1 MPLYRF
7 FSVDAY
13 RFVVSRRVPGLFG
26 LFGLAAVVGVTSP
39 QAAQDAGD
47 PTVPSEVMTELMREG
62 AAQQPGQSAATASRI
77 DLQMDGDIFR
87 EVRIFEAP
95 LAEVAGEI
103 GAAARANVLVSADV
117 ADQEITVRL
126 GDLDLNGLL
135 DAIGFSQ
142 NLIVQRDRDTGVYA
156 LRSAQ
161 SVEQGVVS
169 LRDDQTKVYTLL
181 YPNAPD
187 VARAIGN
194 LFGDRVIVT
203 LDEPSD
209 DARLELEE
217 RFDRFELLD
226 EQSTD
231 IRGTGGGSG
240 SRSSSSD
247 RSSRISSSDRGRG
260 SGGSSAGGSRIGG
273 QRFTLN
279 QVEREEEFLLDAD
292 QLRAASAAE
301 TAQERIELREALAQ
315 RKAVTFVT
323 VVRRLNRIVV
333 RSADQRMIDTIEEL
347 IRELDVPTPL
357 VLLETKVLR
366 IDLGDDVSSAF
377 DFGFQF
383 GDARFGDFQGGFTRG
398 EIANGAPG
406 SALLGG
412 GGFNAEAGL
421 FQVVADQFSARLE
434 LLQAKGKV
442 TALAT
447 PVLLTANNEVSRIFS
462 GEEIPVLR
470 GFNASQVVV
479 SDGGITTFPPDPDFQ
494 VEDVGTSLLITAS
507 INADR
512 TVTLSLIQETS
523 SINPGGATLLVPN
536 GATLTEEVV
545 DTVLTQSA
553 SGTIIAADGQLLA
566 FGGLIEESVSDQRV
580 QWPILG
586 DLPLIGGLFRREE
599 AVRSRSELVVV
610 IRPYILNTPV
620 EGDRISRELLEDLS
634 MHPQVEDSYDSDLGV
649 FRDTEP
655 LGPDARHELIEAFRF
670 HHESGGEEALP

>member
-1 MPLYRF
+1 MFCLC
-7 FSVDAY
+7 
-13 RFVVSRRVPGLFG
+13 L
-26 LFGLAAVVGVTSP
+26 LAAPAPTR
-39 QAAQDAGD
+39 AQPGRADTPPEDAGD
-47 PTVPSEVMTELMREG
+47 PTVPSEMITELMRDG
-62 AAQQPGQSAATASRI
+62 VVQPPGQNATPTQRI
-77 DLQMDGDIFR
+77 DLEMGEDGVFR
-87 EVRIFEAP
+87 EVRIVEAP
-95 LAEVAGEI
+95 LAEVVGEI

-117 ADQEITVRL
+117 ADRPVTLRL
-126 GDLDLNGLL
+126 GDLDLDGLL
-135 DAIGFSQ
+135 DAIGFAQ
-142 NLIVQRDRDTGVYA
+142 DLIVQRDRDTGVYA
-156 LRSAQ
+156 LRSPQ
-161 SVEQGVVS
+161 SVEQSIVS
-169 LRDDQTKVYTLL
+169 LRNDQTRVYTLL
-181 YPNAPD
+181 YPNALD

-209 DARLELEE
+209 DLRRELEE

-231 IRGTGGGSG
+231 IRGSGTGGGG
-240 SRSSSSD
+240 RSSGRSNQRGRVSNSD
-247 RSSRISSSDRGRG
+247 RVS
-260 SGGSSAGGSRIGG
+260 SGGSSGATRVGG

-279 QVEREEEFLLDAD
+279 EVERIEESAIDAD
-292 QLRAASAAE
+292 QIRAVAAAE
-301 TAQERIELREALAQ
+301 TAAERVALREALAQ
-315 RKAVTFVT
+315 RRAVTFVT

-333 RSADQRMIDTIEEL
+333 RSADERMVETIEQL

-357 VLLETKVLR
+357 VLLEAKVLR
-366 IDLGDDVSSAF
+366 IELGDDVSSAF
-377 DFGFQF
+377 DFAFQAS
-383 GDARFGDFQGGFTRG
+383 DARFGDFQGGFTRG
-398 EIANGAPG
+398 NIANGTPG
-406 SALLGG
+406 SSLLGG
-412 GGFNAEAGL
+412 AGFNAQAGL
-421 FQVVADQFSARLE
+421 FQVVADQFQARLE
-434 LLQAKGKV
+434 LLQSKGKV

-447 PVLLTANNEVSRIFS
+447 PILLTANNEVSRIFS
-462 GEEIPVLR
+462 GEEVPVLK

-479 SDGGITTFPPDPDFQ
+479 SDGGITTFPPDPDFE

-512 TVTLSLIQETS
+512 TVTLNLVQETS
-523 SINPGGATLLVPN
+523 SINPDGATLLVPE
-536 GATLTEEVV
+536 GATLTERTV
-545 DTVLTQSA
+545 DTVLTQTA

-634 MHPQVEDSYDSDLGV
+634 MHPQVEEGFDEDLGV

-655 LGPDARHELIEAFRF
+655 LGPDARHDLIEAFRF
-670 HHESGGEEALP
+670 HNEPAEGDTSP